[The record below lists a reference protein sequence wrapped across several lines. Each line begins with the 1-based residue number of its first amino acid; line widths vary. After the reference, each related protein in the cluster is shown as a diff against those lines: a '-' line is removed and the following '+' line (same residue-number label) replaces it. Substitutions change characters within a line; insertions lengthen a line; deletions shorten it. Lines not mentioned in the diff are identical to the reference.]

1 MGVIENDL
9 IEMDQYADGSHDQ
22 DPRAVEETQSTRT
35 RRVDRAGNCG
45 IEQDAA
51 RNGRMNMWRIECGNR
66 IVIRG
71 DRGDAL
77 AAVNRALDV
86 ADEVKITRLKDD
98 VGMQKRL

>member
-1 MGVIENDL
+1 
-9 IEMDQYADGSHDQ
+9 
-22 DPRAVEETQSTRT
+22 
-35 RRVDRAGNCG
+35 
-45 IEQDAA
+45 
-51 RNGRMNMWRIECGNR
+51 MNMWRIEWGNR